1 MSKLFS
7 LILGTLLFAA
17 CTAETPDSFVGK
29 EYKLQNAPANAKI
42 TLGFDRKGKTVFSEN
57 RQLTII
63 SVLTRWTAIK

>member
-29 EYKLQNAPANAKI
+29 EYKLQNAPANAKLRSAS
-42 TLGFDRKGKTVFSEN
+42 TERKTVFRKIGN
-57 RQLTII
+57 
-63 SVLTRWTAIK
+63 